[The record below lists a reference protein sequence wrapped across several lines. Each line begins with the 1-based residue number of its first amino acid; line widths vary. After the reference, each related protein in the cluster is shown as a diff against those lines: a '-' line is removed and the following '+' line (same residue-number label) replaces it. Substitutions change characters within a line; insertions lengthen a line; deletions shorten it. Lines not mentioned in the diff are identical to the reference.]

1 MFKSHNIESLLHA
14 FYEELEKILKKIFS
28 RHIVKISQSNGS
40 FYVFIRK
47 QREKNLNKDLRK
59 LFRQV
64 KTKKIKI
71 ENFIIN
77 FFLILNLF
85 DATEDTNT
93 IFYLLKK
100 TALNKKMN
108 SISAE
113 GSFRVELHETASFY
127 FCEHFYRAFKEKKRT
142 LKTRILF
149 ASLNFKK

>member
-28 RHIVKISQSNGS
+28 RHTVNISQPNGS
-40 FYVFIRK
+40 FYVLIHK

-64 KTKKIKI
+64 KTKKLKI

-77 FFLILNLF
+77 FFLILKLF

-93 IFYLLKK
+93 IF
-100 TALNKKMN
+100 T
-108 SISAE
+108 
-113 GSFRVELHETASFY
+113 
-127 FCEHFYRAFKEKKRT
+127 C
-142 LKTRILF
+142 
-149 ASLNFKK
+149 